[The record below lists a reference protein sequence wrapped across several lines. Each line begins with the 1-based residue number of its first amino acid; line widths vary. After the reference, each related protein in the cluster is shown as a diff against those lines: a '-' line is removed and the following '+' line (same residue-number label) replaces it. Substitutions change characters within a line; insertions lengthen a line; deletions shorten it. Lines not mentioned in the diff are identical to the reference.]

1 MKFFKYDRS
10 IGEIM
15 LDDETVFLIKEI
27 GQLLEVKRNI
37 TKEDPSGLSKIKA
50 FKELKY
56 IYLFIDWESPYFSM
70 AEQDR
75 HNEALKDSGLTESE
89 FNDPLFRE
97 ACKKYDELQNTSLD
111 IRLLKAAMIA
121 VENQIYYLE
130 HIDLQERDINGKPIF
145 KSKDLIAEIKGCKD
159 LLGGLREL
167 EVQVKKGLETES
179 SVRGNVAVGMF
190 D

>member
-37 TKEDPSGLSKIKA
+37 TAEDPSGLSKIKA

-130 HIDLQERDINGKPIF
+130 HIDLQERDLNGKPIF

-179 SVRGNVAVGMF
+179 SVRGNVSVGMF